1 MRRSIAAPLMSFSGE
16 SSAAFVGFQENKFE
30 SLHQD
35 MSSSRTT
42 IPTSAMAG
50 MTMKSEARPSAG
62 LGGFASG
69 MMSSFTAASAP
80 RSSVVMMAAASSD
93 APTVTGD
100 AVTPKKDYQDMIFLS
115 QTYDHYRD
123 MPHYAGNQ
131 FKEELMKNA
140 KYLSTPGKGI
150 LASDE
155 SNGTCGKRFE
165 SIGLENTEENRRRYR
180 EMLYSSPGLSDYTV
194 GAIMFDETAR
204 QSNADGKRFCE
215 VMTDNGILPG
225 IKVDTGVMLI
235 QGTKDESATTGLDGL
250 SKRCAEYYDMG
261 CRFAKWRAVLKI
273 DDNCPSEQA
282 IMETAHS
289 LARYATVCQHNGLV
303 PIVEPEVLSDGV
315 HDIKKCAELTEK
327 VLTIVMSQ
335 LNKQHVLLEGMI
347 LKPNMVLEGA
357 QSGKE
362 ASPQEVGFYTVRTLS
377 RTIPPAIPGITFLSG
392 GQSEERACNNLN
404 AINQLAQVKHPWNM
418 SFSFGRALQSSV
430 LKLWDG
436 KDENKDAAQARLIER
451 SKACSESALG
461 KYTGGAGSTASDYQA
476 NYVY

>member
-1 MRRSIAAPLMSFSGE
+1 MMSLGGE
-16 SSAAFVGFQENKFE
+16 SSSFLGYQENKFE
-30 SLHQD
+30 ALHQD
-35 MSSSRTT
+35 MSFRRPSVATH
-42 IPTSAMAG
+42 AMNG
-50 MTMKSEARPSAG
+50 MSMKSDARPSAG
-62 LGGFASG
+62 LGGFAAG
-69 MMSSFTAASAP
+69 MMHSLTAATAP
-80 RSSVVMMAAASSD
+80 RASVVMNAANTSD
-93 APTVTGD
+93 APTVSGE
-100 AVTPKKDYQDMIFLS
+100 AVTPQKDYQDMIFLS
-115 QTYDHYRD
+115 QTYDHHRD

-131 FKEELMKNA
+131 YKEELMKNA

-180 EMLYSSPGLSDYTV
+180 EMLYTTPGLSEFTV
-194 GAIMFDETAR
+194 GAIMYDETAR
-204 QSNADGKRFCE
+204 QSTAEGKRFCDVLTE
-215 VMTDNGILPG
+215 NGVLPG

-250 SKRCAEYYDMG
+250 SKRCAEYYEMG

-273 DDNCPSEQA
+273 DDGCPSEQA

-289 LARYATVCQHNGLV
+289 LARYATICQHNGLV

-315 HDIKKCAELTEK
+315 HDIKKCAEISEK

-404 AINQLAQVKHPWNM
+404 AIN
-418 SFSFGRALQSSV
+418 
-430 LKLWDG
+430 
-436 KDENKDAAQARLIER
+436 
-451 SKACSESALG
+451 
-461 KYTGGAGSTASDYQA
+461 
-476 NYVY
+476 